1 MGNTG
6 YDHGT
11 LTQNKLPSGGQET
24 NNNMVAM
31 AGGHH
36 GYDRGYPATSTA
48 TTYPDLQTGECKFSS
63 LLSKIVLPG
72 KLVGTRAFP
81 KSPHFQWKALFVR
94 GSCSSVLEN
103 GRIQNC
109 KPLSIA
115 QIFLKSVF
123 KGPQSSFSIIK

>member
-63 LLSKIVLPG
+63 LLSKIALPG
-72 KLVGTRAFP
+72 KLVGWQRGHFLELHNFNGRPYLYRALATSF
-81 KSPHFQWKALFVR
+81 LD
-94 GSCSSVLEN
+94 N

-109 KPLSIA
+109 
-115 QIFLKSVF
+115 